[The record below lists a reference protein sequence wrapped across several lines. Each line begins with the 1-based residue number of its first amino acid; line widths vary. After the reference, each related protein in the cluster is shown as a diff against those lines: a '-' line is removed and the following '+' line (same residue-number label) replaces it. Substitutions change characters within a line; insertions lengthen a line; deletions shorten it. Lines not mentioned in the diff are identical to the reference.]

1 MEIILFHSRGCVM
14 ASPSLPYS
22 RNWPLS
28 TDTKNNFVFIYY
40 LLPFS
45 SCLDSFFLPS
55 NFLSFTSF
63 CPLSPAFPSFFAL
76 LPFIFPSFP
85 HSFTLPFILFFSLF
99 VLSTVLPH
107 FHSFHFVISF
117 PFLFIHTFSSIPPSI
132 HPSCRIY
139 PDSRARAQL
148 YLQSFSR
155 AWTRRLQW
163 KNFPL
168 KSLHSNNRED

>member
-1 MEIILFHSRGCVM
+1 M
-14 ASPSLPYS
+14 ASPSLPYT

-28 TDTKNNFVFIYY
+28 TDTSKSNFVY
-40 LLPFS
+40 LLFT
-45 SCLDSFFLPS
+45 SFF
-55 NFLSFTSF
+55 FLLGCHLSSFHTSF

-76 LPFIFPSFP
+76 LPIIFHFY

-99 VLSTVLPH
+99 VLSAFLPH
-107 FHSFHFVISF
+107 FHFSTCHFLSFSLHSLIVF
-117 PFLFIHTFSSIPPSI
+117 PSSPPSI

-155 AWTRRLQW
+155 ALDSSVQW

-168 KSLHSNNRED
+168 KSCTAITAKISMKRM